1 MGAWTKAISAFQVH
15 PLPKTPCE
23 PRTKKTLTFYHT
35 GCLIGVPKILKML
48 LLESPHNWVGVH
60 PLYTL
65 NNHLGLFFIAHV
77 TMHTSPPKKKK
88 KTGSPRPYRRW
99 RLRTQQLHADNRLQ
113 CNPPERPW
121 TSYWRMA
128 SDGNT
133 RRKINSWNHPC
144 IIYIYTYMDGWI
156 FNGFHVGEIYH
167 TWMVWF

>member
-88 KTGSPRPYRRW
+88 RKQAPPDHIGDDGCGRNSSTLIIGSNATHQNDHEHHTGGWQVMETPGG
-99 RLRTQQLHADNRLQ
+99 RLTAG
-113 CNPPERPW
+113 
-121 TSYWRMA
+121 T
-128 SDGNT
+128 
-133 RRKINSWNHPC
+133 I
-144 IIYIYTYMDGWI
+144 
-156 FNGFHVGEIYH
+156 HV
-167 TWMVWF
+167 